1 MYSSSSSGHQV
12 MTRSTTDQAQQWMWM
27 KRHRTTHFLAAA
39 ATATWEERAFAED
52 ASSVLN
58 GGGCIWPPRSYPC
71 SFCRREFRSAQALGG
86 HMNVHRR
93 DRARLKQQQ
102 CHDEE
107 EEQEDHVHHPVTA
120 AATTTNSS
128 SPRVSSSSITTASNN
143 INNECGWLDLGLM
156 VNVVESS
163 SGGDELSGHC
173 CNDVEAILAGGK
185 RRKTTAAVTT
195 LSLSIGAASE
205 GMGMCTDLDLELR
218 L

>member
-1 MYSSSSSGHQV
+1 
-12 MTRSTTDQAQQWMWM
+12 MWM
-27 KRHRTTHFLAAA
+27 KRHRSSHFLA

-52 ASSVLN
+52 A
-58 GGGCIWPPRSYPC
+58 GCIWPPRSYAC

-107 EEQEDHVHHPVTA
+107 QEEEEQDHHPIPT
-120 AATTTNSS
+120 AATTTTNS

-143 INNECGWLDLGLM
+143 NECAGWLDLGLM

-163 SGGDELSGHC
+163 SLDE
-173 CNDVEAILAGGK
+173 DVEAILAGGK
-185 RRKTTAAVTT
+185 RRKTAAATAGVTT
-195 LSLSIGAASE
+195 LSLSMGAASE
-205 GMGMCTDLDLELR
+205 GIGFGRDLDLELR